1 MTRQEMAALICLT
14 AINLLAMRLRD
25 EPDGRW
31 KEALHTGITIV
42 LCAMAVLWTVRS
54 M

>member
-14 AINLLAMRLRD
+14 AIHLLAIRLLE

-31 KEALHTGITIV
+31 KEALQAGITVV

-54 M
+54 V

>member
-1 MTRQEMAALICLT
+1 MIRQEMAALICLT
-14 AINLLAMRLRD
+14 AINLLAMRLRE

-31 KEALHTGITIV
+31 KEALQAGITAI

-54 M
+54 V